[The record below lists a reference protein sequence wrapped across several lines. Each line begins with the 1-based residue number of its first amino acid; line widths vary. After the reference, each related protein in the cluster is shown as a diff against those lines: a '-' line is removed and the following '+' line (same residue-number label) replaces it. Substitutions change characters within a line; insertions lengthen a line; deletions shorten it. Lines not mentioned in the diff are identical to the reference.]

1 MRRESLTHTERE
13 RKVERE
19 KQERAS
25 AVIMISRYADKHF
38 GNFRLGK
45 CARAS
50 QSDGDVTGAELQV
63 LYVPC
68 SMLCFYDL
76 YTSLSTHAFMLIRVL
91 FFAVRQS
98 SIVFLFVAKRR
109 RALAG
114 CCVRYSRCISS
125 IHAKNFTEFSRCM
138 NE

>member
-1 MRRESLTHTERE
+1 
-13 RKVERE
+13 
-19 KQERAS
+19 
-25 AVIMISRYADKHF
+25 MISRYADKHF

-91 FFAVRQS
+91 FFAVREREFNC
-98 SIVFLFVAKRR
+98 VFVCCQAAK
-109 RALAG
+109 
-114 CCVRYSRCISS
+114 S
-125 IHAKNFTEFSRCM
+125 FSRLLRSLFALYFVNSC
-138 NE
+138 EKFHRVLALYE